1 MSDFA
6 QNGIVAS
13 LHDFSYRSTSQIEVE
28 LVNFSKFNKME
39 LILPCLFSELE
50 GNALPKII
58 REISKINYLNHIIIG
73 LDRANK
79 NKPKNAWKFFQKIK
93 IPYTL

>member
-1 MSDFA
+1 
-6 QNGIVAS
+6 
-13 LHDFSYRSTSQIEVE
+13 
-28 LVNFSKFNKME
+28 ME

-58 REISKINYLNHIIIG
+58 REISKITYLNHIIIG

-79 NKPKNAWKFFQKIK
+79 TQAKNAWKFFE
-93 IPYTL
+93 